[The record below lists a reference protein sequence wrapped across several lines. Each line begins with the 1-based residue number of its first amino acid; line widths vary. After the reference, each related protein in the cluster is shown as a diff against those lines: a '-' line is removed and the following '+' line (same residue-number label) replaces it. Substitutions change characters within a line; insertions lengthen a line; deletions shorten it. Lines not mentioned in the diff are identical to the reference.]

1 MIRLLVTSGRGPAEC
16 RIAVAKALAVMEREA
31 ETAGLG
37 LDIAAAP
44 RPDAHGPGSAI
55 VAVHGDGARCFAQ
68 SWTGSLLWTAASPV
82 RAHHK
87 RKNWYIG
94 VFELPP
100 AAGAAPPLAPGD
112 VRFEAFR
119 AGGPGGQH
127 QNKTESAVRA
137 VHVPTGLA
145 VVARGH
151 RSQHRNKAEALER
164 LTELLRAGRELA
176 VLAVQTDAHASHD
189 RLERGRPARRF
200 KGADFLPA

>member
-1 MIRLLVTSGRGPAEC
+1 MIRLLITSGRGPAEC
-16 RIAVAKALAVMEREA
+16 RITVAKALAVMEREA
-31 ETAGLG
+31 EAAGLG

-44 RPDAHGPGSAI
+44 GPDAHGPGSAI
-55 VAVHGDGARCFAQ
+55 VAVHGDGARGFAQ
-68 SWTGSLLWTAASPV
+68 SWIGSVLWTAASPV
-82 RAHHK
+82 RPHHK

-94 VFELPP
+94 VFELPR

-127 QNKTESAVRA
+127 QNKTESAIRA
-137 VHVPTGLA
+137 VHLPTGLA

-164 LTELLRAGRELA
+164 LAELLRHGRELA
-176 VLAVQTDAHASHD
+176 LLAAQTGAHASHD

-200 KGADFLPA
+200 TGADFLSA

>member
-16 RIAVAKALAVMEREA
+16 RIAVAKVLAIMEREA
-31 ETAGLG
+31 EGAGLG
-37 LDIAAAP
+37 LDIAATP
-44 RPDAHGPGSAI
+44 GPDALGPGSAI
-55 VAVHGDGARCFAQ
+55 VVVHDDGARGFAQ

-127 QNKTESAVRA
+127 QNRTESAVRA
-137 VHVPTGLA
+137 VHLPTGVA

-151 RSQHRNKAEALER
+151 RSQHRNRAEALER
-164 LTELLRAGRELA
+164 LAELMRLGRELA
-176 VLAVQTDAHASHD
+176 LLAAQTDAHASHD
-189 RLERGRPARRF
+189 RLERGCAVRRF